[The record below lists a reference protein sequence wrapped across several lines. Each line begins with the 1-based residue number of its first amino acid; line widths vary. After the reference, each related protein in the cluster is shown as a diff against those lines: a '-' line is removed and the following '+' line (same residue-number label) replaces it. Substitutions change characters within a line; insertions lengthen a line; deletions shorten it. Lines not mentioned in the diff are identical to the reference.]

1 MLVLTR
7 KINESIMI
15 GDNIEIMVL
24 DVREN
29 QVKIGIRAPRDV
41 SIHRQEVYEEIKA
54 ENMRAQTSEP
64 PALDQAAKAL
74 RKRPYKRPD

>member
-7 KINESIMI
+7 KINEIIMI

-41 SIHRQEVYEEIKA
+41 SIHRQEVYNEIKA
-54 ENMRAQTSEP
+54 ENMRALTSEP
-64 PALDQAAKAL
+64 PAPGTTSESAADKGGL
-74 RKRPYKRPD
+74 

>member
-24 DVREN
+24 DVRDN

-54 ENMRAQTSEP
+54 ENLRAQTSQTSS
-64 PALDQAAKAL
+64 LDQAAKAL
-74 RKRPYKRPD
+74 RKRPYKRP